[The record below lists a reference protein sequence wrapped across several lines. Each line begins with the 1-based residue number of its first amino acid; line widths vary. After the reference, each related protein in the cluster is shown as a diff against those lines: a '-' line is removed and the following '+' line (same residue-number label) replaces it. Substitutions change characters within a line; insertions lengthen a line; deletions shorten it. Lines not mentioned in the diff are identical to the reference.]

1 MGAAGPQ
8 RLDLWVY
15 LRPNKNK
22 STTPKQEEPTMGIAD
37 LGNVLKIFGGSD
49 ISGEEQQ
56 ELFKEV
62 LLMVLARASSSDS
75 SIQRI
80 EVQSICDIV
89 ERETGNA
96 ITEQDVRK
104 AARTELYESTPL
116 DKYLASAG
124 KKLLDRDRIA
134 VVHLLAEVIRS
145 DTEVSVL
152 EVDFFDM
159 VAGAMDVSP
168 AEVAG
173 LKTD

>member
-1 MGAAGPQ
+1 
-8 RLDLWVY
+8 
-15 LRPNKNK
+15 
-22 STTPKQEEPTMGIAD
+22 MGIAD
-37 LGNVLKIFGGSD
+37 LGNVLKIFGGSE
-49 ISGEEQQ
+49 IGEDEQRS
-56 ELFKEV
+56 LFEEV

-80 EVQSICDIV
+80 EVRTIQEIV

-116 DKYLASAG
+116 DKYLSSASKNLKSA
-124 KKLLDRDRIA
+124 DRISIVA
-134 VVHLLAEVIRS
+134 LLAEVIKS

-152 EVDFFDM
+152 EIDFFDK
-159 VAGAMDVSP
+159 VARSLNASP
-168 AEVAG
+168 AEIAG